1 MDEFRSRVKK
11 ILNIYRAVLITAIV
25 IFAALNIFEITG
37 ILESET
43 VESDIGN
50 GFGTGICTAI
60 IFFMAISIY
69 KCSSALKN
77 EDKLKKLYIAE
88 TDERERLIYEKTNSS
103 SFRTIIIL
111 LGLSEMIASF
121 LSKTVFNT
129 IFVIIIA
136 IAFIQV
142 AFKFYY
148 RRKY

>member
-1 MDEFRSRVKK
+1 MEEFRSRVKK
-11 ILNIYRAVLITAIV
+11 TLNIYRAVLIAAIV

-136 IAFIQV
+136 IAFIQA